1 MTKLVVYLGAAS
13 EHSLEL
19 PQQTL
24 QYFALLCI
32 VETFPNLDIKFS
44 KHKLSNFQEWL
55 YILAMS
61 PSTAQHQAWPLS
73 CPLL

>member
-1 MTKLVVYLGAAS
+1 MYLFRNFVLKTFRVTKLVVYLGAAS

-44 KHKLSNFQEWL
+44 KTNFL
-55 YILAMS
+55 IFKSGCIY
-61 PSTAQHQAWPLS
+61 
-73 CPLL
+73 